1 MRTLFCFSFKMGP
14 TQKLG
19 TAAGSAESRFE
30 DAEQQQKRQTAAER
44 FGFSF
49 LLALLFYLDLRL
61 ALHG

>member
-1 MRTLFCFSFKMGP
+1 MGP

-19 TAAGSAESRFE
+19 TAAGSAASRFE
-30 DAEQQQKRQTAAER
+30 DAEQQKHQATAAER